1 MRYYVCKQSC
11 HQPMNDFTQSIPG
24 PRKETLDFLKKFA
37 RLYTPSFEGEEPTQ
51 NMPRNYTADTPA
63 SC

>member
-1 MRYYVCKQSC
+1 
-11 HQPMNDFTQSIPG
+11 MNDFTQSIPG

-37 RLYTPSFEGEEPTQ
+37 RLYTPSFEGDAPQQ
-51 NMPRNYTADTPA
+51 NLPKNYTADTQA

>member
-1 MRYYVCKQSC
+1 
-11 HQPMNDFTQSIPG
+11 MNDFTQSIPG